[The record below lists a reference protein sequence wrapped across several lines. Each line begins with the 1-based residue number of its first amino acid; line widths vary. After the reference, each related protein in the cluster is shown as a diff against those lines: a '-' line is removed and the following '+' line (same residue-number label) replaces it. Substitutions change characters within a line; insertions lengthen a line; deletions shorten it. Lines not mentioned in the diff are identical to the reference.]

1 MTSRFEYDV
10 VVVGAGFGGSSCAA
24 LLAKRGLKALL
35 LEKNAKAGGK
45 AMAISKKGFTYTAWV
60 VITAPI
66 QGNMFEV
73 VLKELGME
81 NRVELVTPDPK
92 GGAIYKDSKGK
103 YVPMPEMPPDSVM
116 DPNLIFDWLEVKEEE
131 RGDALSVLTEIA
143 MMSPQAIDALDDI
156 SFAEFLRRYK
166 LPKSVYG
173 YLISGIADPC
183 FVAPVDAVAASEAM
197 KTLQMIF
204 LRSGGLFCKGGIGHV
219 AEAFADAVTANG
231 GKVIMRARVEKITVD
246 HGKVTGVVTD
256 KGSFRAPIV
265 VSNAGI
271 QPTILKL
278 VGEEH
283 FDRSYVNY
291 VKDLVPSWGLPGARY
306 FLNKEVVK
314 APFGTIFSADSYWTM
329 ERFVKAKAGDMP
341 QDIGLLYEV
350 PSNYDPD
357 AAPKGKQIVLAA
369 VSGPSEPQ
377 MTAKE
382 NKLWWDKI
390 DEIMF
395 KVFPDLPKHIESK
408 EYYSARDVSALTR
421 DQVLPNQG
429 GECIGLGQ
437 VVGQGGR
444 RKPSVKAPVQ
454 GLFYVGCDAGGYG
467 VGTQQAVES
476 GINVANVVQR
486 YHLTHQAMKKT
497 QRTSATQKA

>member
-1 MTSRFEYDV
+1 MKAGSEYDV
-10 VVVGAGFGGSSCAA
+10 VVVGTGFGGSTCAA
-24 LLAKRGLKALL
+24 LLAKRGLKVLL
-35 LEKNAKAGGK
+35 LDKNAKAGGK
-45 AMAISKKGFTYTAWV
+45 AMALSKKGFTYTAWV

-81 NRVELVTPDPK
+81 NRVELVTPDPS
-92 GGAIYKDSKGK
+92 GGTIFKNSKGI
-103 YVPMPEMPPDSVM
+103 YVPMPAMPPDSVM
-116 DPNLIFDWLEVKEEE
+116 DPNVIFDWLEIKEED
-131 RGDALSVLTEIA
+131 RADALNALTEITL
-143 MMSPQAIDALDDI
+143 MTPQAIDALDDI
-156 SFAEFLRRYK
+156 SFHEFLGRYR
-166 LPKSVYG
+166 LPKAAYSFLVSVMT
-173 YLISGIADPC
+173 DPC
-183 FVAPVDAVAASEAM
+183 FVAPADAVAASEAVR
-197 KTLQMIF
+197 TLQMIF
-204 LRSGGLFCKGGIGHV
+204 LRSGGLFCKGGIGRV
-219 AEAFADAVTANG
+219 AETFADAVAENG

-246 HGKVTGVVTD
+246 RGKVTGVVTD
-256 KGSFRAPIV
+256 KGSFSAPIV

-271 QPTILKL
+271 QPTVLKL
-278 VGEEH
+278 VGEDH

-291 VKDLVPSWGLPGARY
+291 VKDLGPSWGLPGVRY
-306 FLNKEVVK
+306 FLNREVVK
-314 APFGTIFSADSYWTM
+314 TAFGNIISADSYWST

-341 QDIGLLYEV
+341 QDIGVLYEV

-369 VSGPSEPQ
+369 VSGPSEPR

-408 EYYSARDVSALTR
+408 ECYSARDVSALTR
-421 DQVLPNQG
+421 DQVMPGQG

-437 VVGQGGR
+437 VVGQGGL

-486 YHLTHQAMKKT
+486 YHLMHQAMKKA
-497 QRTSATQKA
+497 QPSGATQKA